1 MYCSICGTQAT
12 PEVVYCKR
20 CGNVLNSQTAVQ
32 PKVINLTAPSWAMAV
47 TIIAMAGIIFSAVVK
62 LADRGVSAV
71 ALTWMVI
78 VGLGTIVA
86 LVAMIFRLLSRSTVS
101 SQQPSQQPLIKPPVT
116 SELYQ
121 ARHAALPEG
130 MPSVT
135 EHTTRTFEPAY
146 REPSERHK

>member
-1 MYCSICGTQAT
+1 MYCSICGTEAT
-12 PEVVYCKR
+12 LEVVYCKR

-32 PKVINLTAPSWAMAV
+32 PKVINLTGPSWAMAV
-47 TIIAMAGIIFSAVVK
+47 TIIAMVASIFGGVVN
-62 LADRGVSAV
+62 LAERGVSAV

-86 LVAMIFRLLSRSTVS
+86 LVAMIFRLLSRSTIS
-101 SQQPSQQPLIKPPVT
+101 GQPPAQQPLLKPPVT

-121 ARHAALPEG
+121 ARQAALPEG

-146 REPSERHK
+146 REPTERHK